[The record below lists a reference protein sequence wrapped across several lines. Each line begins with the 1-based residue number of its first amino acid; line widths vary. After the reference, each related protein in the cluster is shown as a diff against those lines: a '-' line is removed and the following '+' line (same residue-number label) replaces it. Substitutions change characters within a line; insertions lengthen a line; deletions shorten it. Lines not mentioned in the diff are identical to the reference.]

1 MKSIAITG
9 NTRTDLGKK
18 ATKAVRRE
26 GSVPCVIYGG
36 ENVVHFSASTKDFKH
51 LIYTPDFKTADI
63 SVNGTNYNCIVKSIQ
78 FHPVTDEIMHID
90 FVELVNGT
98 KMKVEIPVRF
108 KGIAP
113 GTKSGGKMTQK
124 LRRVKVKTTP
134 EYLTDEL
141 FVDVTALE
149 LGQSVKVRDIVLGE
163 GMELE
168 TSPGIPVAS
177 VEVPRALRSAQ
188 AGEGEEGEEGAE
200 GESAEGESAA
210 E

>member
-9 NTRTDLGKK
+9 NTRNSLGKK
-18 ATKAVRRE
+18 SSKLIRRE
-26 GSVPCVIYGG
+26 GQVPCVIYGG
-36 ENVVHFSASTKDFKH
+36 GENVHFTAERMGFKH
-51 LIYTPDFKTADI
+51 LVYTPDFKVAEITVDGN
-63 SVNGTNYNCIVKSIQ
+63 VHKCIVKAIQ

-90 FVELVNGT
+90 FLKLIDGT
-98 KMKVEIPVRF
+98 KMKVEIPIRF
-108 KGIAP
+108 KGVAP
-113 GTKSGGKMTQK
+113 GTKAGGKLTQK

-141 FVDVTALE
+141 FVDINE
-149 LGQSVKVRDIVLGE
+149 LQLGFSVKVKDIELKE

-188 AGEGEEGEEGAE
+188 AEGEAGEEGEGEEAAATEE
-200 GESAEGESAA
+200 
-210 E
+210 